1 MFKLSSFFK
10 KFTIEII
17 LGAIL
22 LVLLI
27 TAIARAMRK
36 RRMEKMTDERANR
49 KRRMENVQKGWNSI
63 RKGIRTMVS

>member
-1 MFKLSSFFK
+1 MFKFKPFFK
-10 KFTIEII
+10 KYTIEII

-27 TAIARAMRK
+27 AAIARAMRK
-36 RRMEKMTDERANR
+36 RRMEKMTDEQANR